1 MQLTTPKQNK
11 GEIHYSLIP
20 EFWNK
25 QFATEA
31 VQAILKHGFEM
42 LNLHRIKAGV
52 ATQNLNSIKL
62 LEKVNM
68 KREGMHLKIILIRG
82 KWVDNYS
89 YAILDKD

>member
-1 MQLTTPKQNK
+1 
-11 GEIHYSLIP
+11 
-20 EFWNK
+20 
-25 QFATEA
+25 
-31 VQAILKHGFEM
+31 M